1 MTRIVLTK
9 NPNGGGILPIT
20 EGLMDESGGNIAQW
34 PDAEAAKQAA
44 QDHPLIQAWGGW
56 VIDLDYEEV
65 ISV

>member
-1 MTRIVLTK
+1 MTCIVLTR

-20 EGLMDESGGNIAQW
+20 EGLMDESNNPIAQW
-34 PDAEAAKQAA
+34 PDAESATKAALE
-44 QDHPLIQAWGGW
+44 HPLIQAWTGW